1 MQSKTVSKPAST
13 SKNSQAS
20 PHIVLRCIL
29 GITQKTTS
37 QTFAIAAAM
46 WTGRGPRAVT
56 IVGTVTRSRSSAT
69 ALKSQ
74 YDALVIGGGHNGMV
88 AAAYLQKGG
97 LKTAVLERR
106 HVLGGAAVSEE
117 LFPGFHFSRCSYLL
131 SLLRPH
137 IYTDLELKKH
147 GLKVYM
153 RDPHAFTPMLEEG
166 INGAPPRSLTLG
178 SDLAMNQM
186 EIGKFSKKD
195 AKAFP
200 DFNAYLEKL
209 AGAIHP
215 LLDAPPVDIPGLTSG
230 SPMKRLAAAKT
241 LMPVVKC
248 GLKLGRNIPDFY
260 EIITAPIM
268 KILNRWFESEPLRA
282 TLATDAVIGAM
293 TSPSN
298 PGSGYVLLHHVM
310 GELEKEKGS
319 WGYVEGGMGG
329 VSLAIASSA
338 RSYGVDIFTEK
349 DVGQVL
355 VGSDGAAKGVVL
367 KDGTEIHSKVVLSN
381 ATPYVTFK
389 NLTPQAALSPE
400 FMKAVDQIDYT
411 SPVTKINVAVDKL
424 PNFLASPT
432 PDDKPGPH
440 HQCSIHLN
448 CESVELL
455 EKAYKEAMNGR
466 PSARPMLEMT
476 IPSVL
481 DPTLAPPGSHVVS
494 LFTQYTPYHIEGR
507 EWTNQDRE
515 AYADTVFDWVEQYA
529 PGFKKSVVVSDILA
543 PPDLERIFGLTGG
556 NIFHGSMSLD
566 QLYLARPLPSL
577 SDYRTPIKGLYLC
590 GSGSH
595 PGGGVMGSPGWNA
608 ALTVLG
614 DMKRH

>member
-1 MQSKTVSKPAST
+1 M
-13 SKNSQAS
+13 
-20 PHIVLRCIL
+20 
-29 GITQKTTS
+29 
-37 QTFAIAAAM
+37 AAAV
-46 WTGRGPRAVT
+46 WTDRGRWTLRRILIG
-56 IVGTVTRSRSSAT
+56 SRSNHT
-69 ALKSQ
+69 ALKPC
-74 YDALVIGGGHNGMV
+74 YDALIIGGGHNGLV

-97 LKTAVLERR
+97 VKTAVLERR

-117 LFPGFHFSRCSYLL
+117 IFPGFHFSRCSYLL
-131 SLLRPH
+131 SLLRPQ
-137 IYTDLELKKH
+137 ICRELELKKH

-153 RDPHAFTPMLEEG
+153 REPHSFTPMLEEG
-166 INGAPPRSLTLG
+166 MKGAPPRSLTLG
-178 SDLAMNQM
+178 SDLAKNQD
-186 EIGKFSKKD
+186 EIGKFSPKD
-195 AKAFP
+195 AKAYPEFL
-200 DFNAYLEKL
+200 AHLEKL
-209 AGAIHP
+209 ATAIHP
-215 LLDAPPVDIPGLTSG
+215 LLDSPPVDICGVTAG
-230 SPMKRLAAAKT
+230 SLRKRLAAAKT

-248 GLKLGRNIPDFY
+248 GLKLGGNIPDFY

-268 KILNRWFESEPLRA
+268 KVLTQWFDSEPLRA
-282 TLATDAVIGAM
+282 TLATDGVIGAM

-310 GELEKEKGS
+310 GELEKEKGA

-329 VSLAIASSA
+329 VSQAIAKA
-338 RSYGVDIFTEK
+338 AQSYGVDVFTEK
-349 DVGQVL
+349 DVGQIL
-355 VGSDGAAKGVVL
+355 VDSDGAAKGVAL

-389 NLTPQAALSPE
+389 NLTPKGALSEE
-400 FMKAVDQIDYT
+400 FIKAIDQIDYT

-448 CESVELL
+448 CENVDIL
-455 EKAYKEAMNGR
+455 EAAYKEAKNGR
-466 PSARPMLEMT
+466 PSARPMVEMT

-481 DPTLAPPGSHVVS
+481 DPTLAPSGCHAVS
-494 LFTQYTPYHIEGR
+494 LFTQFTPYHIEGK
-507 EWTNQDRE
+507 EWTEQDRE
-515 AYADTVFDWVEQYA
+515 AFADTVFDWVEQYA
-529 PGFKKSVVVSDILA
+529 PGFKTSIVGRDILS

-577 SDYRTPIKGLYLC
+577 SDYRSPLKGLYLC
-590 GSGSH
+590 GSGCH

-608 ALTVLG
+608 ALTVISDL
-614 DMKRH
+614 KRHRKM

>member
-1 MQSKTVSKPAST
+1 M
-13 SKNSQAS
+13 
-20 PHIVLRCIL
+20 
-29 GITQKTTS
+29 
-37 QTFAIAAAM
+37 AAAVM
-46 WTGRGPRAVT
+46 WTDRGRRAAAV
-56 IVGTVTRSRSSAT
+56 VGTVTRSRSSQA

-74 YDALVIGGGHNGMV
+74 YDALVIGGGHNGLV

-97 LKTAVLERR
+97 VKTAVLERR

-137 IYTDLELKKH
+137 ITAELELKKH

-153 RDPHAFTPMLEEG
+153 RDPHAFTPMLEDG
-166 INGAPPRSLTLG
+166 VNGAPPRSLTLG
-178 SDLAMNQM
+178 ADLAMNLR
-186 EIGKFSKKD
+186 EISKFSQKD

-200 DFNAYLEKL
+200 EFVAYLDKL
-209 AGAIHP
+209 ASAIHP
-215 LLDAPPVDIPGLTSG
+215 LLDAPPVDIPGVTTG
-230 SPMKRLAAAKT
+230 SLRKRLAAAKT
-241 LMPVVKC
+241 LKPILKC
-248 GLKLGRNIPDFY
+248 GLRLGRNIPDLY

-310 GELEKEKGS
+310 GELEKEMGA

-329 VSLAIASSA
+329 VSNAIANSA

-389 NLTPQAALSPE
+389 NLTPQEALAPE
-400 FMKAVDQIDYT
+400 FIKAVDQIDYT

-424 PNFLASPT
+424 PNFLACPT
-432 PDDKPGPH
+432 PDNKPGPH

-455 EKAYKEAMNGR
+455 EIAYKEAVNGR
-466 PSARPMLEMT
+466 PSTRPMLEMT

-481 DPTLAPPGSHVVS
+481 DPTLAPPGCHVVS

-507 EWTNQDRE
+507 EWTDQDRE
-515 AYADTVFDWVEQYA
+515 AYADTAFDWVEKYA
-529 PGFKKSVVVSDILA
+529 PGFKASVVGRDILA

-577 SDYRTPIKGLYLC
+577 SDYRSPIKGLYLC
-590 GSGSH
+590 GSGCH

-608 ALTVLG
+608 ALTVIADL
-614 DMKRH
+614 KRR

>member
-1 MQSKTVSKPAST
+1 M
-13 SKNSQAS
+13 
-20 PHIVLRCIL
+20 
-29 GITQKTTS
+29 
-37 QTFAIAAAM
+37 AAAV
-46 WTGRGPRAVT
+46 WTERGRRAVT
-56 IVGTVTRSRSSAT
+56 AVGTLTRASHSAVR
-69 ALKSQ
+69 AQ
-74 YDALVIGGGHNGMV
+74 YDALVIGGGHNGLV
-88 AAAYLQKGG
+88 AAAYLQRGG
-97 LKTAVLERR
+97 VKTAVLERR

-117 LFPGFHFSRCSYLL
+117 IFPGFHFSRCSYLL

-137 IYTDLELKKH
+137 ISADLELKKH

-166 INGAPPRSLTLG
+166 VRGAPPRSLTLG
-178 SDLAMNQM
+178 SDLAMNLR
-186 EIGKFSKKD
+186 EIGKFSQKD

-200 DFNAYLEKL
+200 EFVAHLEKL

-215 LLDAPPVDIPGLTSG
+215 LLDAPPVDIPGVTAG
-230 SPMKRLAAAKT
+230 SLSKRLTAAKT
-241 LMPVVKC
+241 LMPIVRC

-310 GELEKEKGS
+310 GELEKEKGA

-329 VSLAIASSA
+329 VSKAIASSA
-338 RSYGVDIFTEK
+338 RSYGADIFTEK
-349 DVGQVL
+349 DVEQVL

-389 NLTPQAALSPE
+389 NLTPQGSLSPE
-400 FMKAVDQIDYT
+400 FIKAVDQIDYT

-424 PNFLASPT
+424 PNFLACPT
-432 PDDKPGPH
+432 PDGKPGPH

-448 CESVELL
+448 CESVEVL
-455 EKAYKEAMNGR
+455 ETAYKDAINGR

-481 DPTLAPPGSHVVS
+481 DPTLAPPGCHVVS
-494 LFTQYTPYHIEGR
+494 LFTQFTPYHIEGR
-507 EWTNQDRE
+507 EWTDQDRE
-515 AYADTVFDWVEQYA
+515 AFADLAFDWVERYA
-529 PGFKKSVVVSDILA
+529 PGFKRSVVGRDVLA

-577 SDYRTPIKGLYLC
+577 SDYRSPIKGLYLC
-590 GSGSH
+590 GSGCH
-595 PGGGVMGSPGWNA
+595 PGGGVMGSSGWNA
-608 ALTVLG
+608 ALTVMADL
-614 DMKRH
+614 KRS

>member
-1 MQSKTVSKPAST
+1 MAAATWTDRGRRVVSILGTRST
-13 SKNSQAS
+13 SS
-20 PHIVLRCIL
+20 H
-29 GITQKTTS
+29 
-37 QTFAIAAAM
+37 
-46 WTGRGPRAVT
+46 
-56 IVGTVTRSRSSAT
+56 T
-69 ALKSQ
+69 ALKPQ
-74 YDALVIGGGHNGMV
+74 YDAVVIGGGHNGLV

-117 LFPGFHFSRCSYLL
+117 IFPGFRFSRCSYLL

-166 INGAPPRSLTLG
+166 VRGAPPRSLTLG

-186 EIGKFSKKD
+186 EISKFSQKD
-195 AKAFP
+195 AKAFT
-200 DFNAYLEKL
+200 DFNAHLEKL
-209 AGAIHP
+209 ATAIHP
-215 LLDAPPVDIPGLTSG
+215 LLDAPPVDVPGVTTG
-230 SPMKRLAAAKT
+230 SMRKRLAAAKT
-241 LMPVVKC
+241 LVPIVKC
-248 GLKLGRNIPDFY
+248 GLKLGKNIPDLY

-268 KILNRWFESEPLRA
+268 KILNRWFESEPLKA

-310 GELEKEKGS
+310 GELEKETGQ

-329 VSLAIASSA
+329 VSQAIASSA
-338 RSYGVDIFTEK
+338 RSYGADIFTEK

-389 NLTPQAALSPE
+389 NLTPQAALPPE
-400 FMKAVDQIDYT
+400 FIKAVDQIDYT

-448 CESVELL
+448 CESVEIL
-455 EKAYKEAMNGR
+455 ETAYKEAMNGR

-481 DPTLAPPGSHVVS
+481 DPTLAPPGCHVVS
-494 LFTQYTPYHIEGR
+494 LFTQFTPYHIEGR
-507 EWTNQDRE
+507 EWTNQERE
-515 AYADTVFDWVEQYA
+515 AFANTAFDWVEQYA
-529 PGFKKSVVVSDILA
+529 PGFKKSVVGRDILA

-577 SDYRTPIKGLYLC
+577 SDYRAPIKGLYLC

-608 ALTVLG
+608 ALTVMADL
-614 DMKRH
+614 KRQ

>member
-1 MQSKTVSKPAST
+1 MPSRGALK
-13 SKNSQAS
+13 
-20 PHIVLRCIL
+20 
-29 GITQKTTS
+29 
-37 QTFAIAAAM
+37 QTFAMAAAV
-46 WTGRGPRAVT
+46 WRDGGRRAVT
-56 IVGTVTRSRSSAT
+56 ALGTATRASHST
-69 ALKSQ
+69 VKSQ
-74 YDALVIGGGHNGMV
+74 YDALVIGGGHNGLV

-97 LKTAVLERR
+97 VKTAVLERR

-137 IYTDLELKKH
+137 IYSDLELKKH

-166 INGAPPRSLTLG
+166 VRGAPPRSLTLG
-178 SDLAMNQM
+178 SDLAMNQR
-186 EIGKFSKKD
+186 EIGKFSQKD

-200 DFNAYLEKL
+200 EFVTHLEKL
-209 AGAIHP
+209 AAAIHP
-215 LLDAPPVDIPGLTSG
+215 LLDAPPVDIPGVTAG
-230 SPMKRLAAAKT
+230 SMRKRLSAART
-241 LMPVVKC
+241 LMPIVRC

-310 GELEKEKGS
+310 GELEKEKGA

-329 VSLAIASSA
+329 VSKAIASSA
-338 RSYGVDIFTEK
+338 RSYGADIFTEK
-349 DVGQVL
+349 EVQQVL

-389 NLTPQAALSPE
+389 NLTPQGSLSPE
-400 FMKAVDQIDYT
+400 FIKAVDQIDYT

-424 PNFLASPT
+424 PNFLAAPT
-432 PDDKPGPH
+432 PDGKPGPH

-448 CESVELL
+448 CESVEVL
-455 EKAYKEAMNGR
+455 EDAYKDAMNGCFSKR
-466 PSARPMLEMT
+466 AMLEMT

-481 DPTLAPPGSHVVS
+481 DPTLAPPGCHVVS
-494 LFTQYTPYHIEGR
+494 LFTQFTPYYIEGR
-507 EWTNQDRE
+507 EWTDQDRE
-515 AYADTVFDWVEQYA
+515 AYADLVFDWVERYA
-529 PGFKKSVVVSDILA
+529 PGFKRSVVGRDILA

-577 SDYRTPIKGLYLC
+577 SDYRSPLKGLYLC

-595 PGGGVMGSPGWNA
+595 PGGGVMGSSGWNA
-608 ALTVLG
+608 ALTVMADL
-614 DMKRH
+614 KRS

>member
-1 MQSKTVSKPAST
+1 M
-13 SKNSQAS
+13 
-20 PHIVLRCIL
+20 
-29 GITQKTTS
+29 
-37 QTFAIAAAM
+37 AAAV
-46 WTGRGPRAVT
+46 WTDRGRRAAAVL
-56 IVGTVTRSRSSAT
+56 GTVTRSTSSHS
-69 ALKSQ
+69 ALKPQ
-74 YDALVIGGGHNGMV
+74 YDALVIGGGHNGLV

-106 HVLGGAAVSEE
+106 HVLGGAAVTEE
-117 LFPGFHFSRCSYLL
+117 IFPGFRFSRCSYLL

-137 IYTDLELKKH
+137 IYADLELKKH

-153 RDPHAFTPMLEEG
+153 RDPHAYTPMLEEG
-166 INGAPPRSLTLG
+166 VGGAPPRSLTLG
-178 SDLAMNQM
+178 ADLAMNQA
-186 EIGKFSKKD
+186 EIGKFSQKD
-195 AKAFP
+195 AQAFS
-200 DFNAYLEKL
+200 DFIAHLDKL

-215 LLDAPPVDIPGLTSG
+215 LLDAPPVDIPGATAG
-230 SPMKRLAAAKT
+230 SLRKRLAAAKT
-241 LMPVVKC
+241 LRPIIKC

-260 EIITAPIM
+260 EIVTAPIL

-310 GELEKEKGS
+310 GELEKEKGA

-329 VSLAIASSA
+329 VSQAIASSA
-338 RSYGVDIFTEK
+338 RSRGVDIFTEK
-349 DVGQVL
+349 EVEQVL
-355 VGSDGAAKGVVL
+355 VDSDGAAKGVVL
-367 KDGTEIHSKVVLSN
+367 KDGTEIYSKVVLSN

-389 NLTPQAALSPE
+389 NLAPRAALSPE
-400 FMKAVDQIDYT
+400 FLKAVDQIDYT

-448 CESVELL
+448 CESVEVL
-455 EKAYKEAMNGR
+455 ETAYKEAMNGR

-481 DPTLAPPGSHVVS
+481 DPTLAPPGCHVVS
-494 LFTQYTPYHIEGR
+494 LFTQFTPYHIEGR

-515 AYADTVFDWVEQYA
+515 AFADTVFDWVEQYA
-529 PGFKKSVVVSDILA
+529 PGFKKSVVGRDILA

-577 SDYRTPIKGLYLC
+577 SDYRSPIKGLYLC
-590 GSGSH
+590 GSGCH

-608 ALTVLG
+608 ALTVMADL
-614 DMKRH
+614 KRR

>member
-1 MQSKTVSKPAST
+1 MTA
-13 SKNSQAS
+13 
-20 PHIVLRCIL
+20 
-29 GITQKTTS
+29 
-37 QTFAIAAAM
+37 
-46 WTGRGPRAVT
+46 
-56 IVGTVTRSRSSAT
+56 VGTVTRSRSTSSHIAV
-69 ALKSQ
+69 KPQ
-74 YDALVIGGGHNGMV
+74 YDALVIGGGHNGLV

-97 LKTAVLERR
+97 LRTAVLERR

-117 LFPGFHFSRCSYLL
+117 IFPGFHFSRCSYLL

-137 IYTDLELKKH
+137 IYADLELKKH

-153 RDPHAFTPMLEEG
+153 RDPHAFTPMLEDG
-166 INGAPPRSLTLG
+166 VGGAPPRSLTLG
-178 SDLAMNQM
+178 SDMAINQM
-186 EIGKFSKKD
+186 EIGKFSQKD
-195 AKAFP
+195 ATAYPEFG
-200 DFNAYLEKL
+200 AYLEKL

-215 LLDAPPVDIPGLTSG
+215 LLDAPPVDIPGVTTG
-230 SPMKRLAAAKT
+230 SLRKRLAAAKT
-241 LMPVVKC
+241 LRPIVKC

-260 EIITAPIM
+260 EIVTAPIT

-329 VSLAIASSA
+329 VSQAIASSA
-338 RSYGVDIFTEK
+338 RSCGVDIFTEK

-389 NLTPQAALSPE
+389 KLTPQAALSPA
-400 FMKAVDQIDYT
+400 FIKAVDQIDYT

-455 EKAYKEAMNGR
+455 ETAYKEAVNGR
-466 PSARPMLEMT
+466 CSTRPMVEMT
-476 IPSVL
+476 VPSVL
-481 DPTLAPPGSHVVS
+481 DPTLAPPGCHVVS
-494 LFTQYTPYHIEGR
+494 LFTQFTPYHIEGR
-507 EWTNQDRE
+507 EWTDQDRE
-515 AYADTVFDWVEQYA
+515 AFADTAFDWVEQYA
-529 PGFKKSVVVSDILA
+529 PGFKKSVVGRDVLT

-577 SDYRTPIKGLYLC
+577 SDYRSPIKGLYLC

-608 ALTVLG
+608 ALTVMADL
-614 DMKRH
+614 KRH

>member
-1 MQSKTVSKPAST
+1 M
-13 SKNSQAS
+13 
-20 PHIVLRCIL
+20 
-29 GITQKTTS
+29 
-37 QTFAIAAAM
+37 AAAV
-46 WTGRGPRAVT
+46 WTDRGRKAVS
-56 IVGTVTRSRSSAT
+56 VLGTVTRSTSSHSV
-69 ALKSQ
+69 LKPQ
-74 YDALVIGGGHNGMV
+74 YDALVIGGGHNGLV
-88 AAAYLQKGG
+88 SAAYLQKGG

-117 LFPGFHFSRCSYLL
+117 IFPGFHFSRCSYLL

-137 IYTDLELKKH
+137 IYADLELKKH

-153 RDPHAFTPMLEEG
+153 RDPHAFTPLLEDG
-166 INGAPPRSLTLG
+166 VRGAPPRSLTLG
-178 SDLAMNQM
+178 SDVAMNQK
-186 EIGKFSKKD
+186 EIAKFSQKD

-200 DFNAYLEKL
+200 EFVAHLEKL
-209 AGAIHP
+209 AEAIHP
-215 LLDAPPVDIPGLTSG
+215 LLDAPPVDIPGVTAG
-230 SPMKRLAAAKT
+230 SLRKRLAAAKT
-241 LMPVVKC
+241 LTPIVRC
-248 GLKLGRNIPDFY
+248 GLKLGTNIPDFY

-268 KILNRWFESEPLRA
+268 KILNRWFESEPLNA

-310 GELEKEKGS
+310 GELEKEKGA

-329 VSLAIASSA
+329 VSKAIASSA
-338 RSYGVDIFTEK
+338 RSHGVDIFTEK

-367 KDGTEIHSKVVLSN
+367 KDGTEIQSKVVLSN

-400 FMKAVDQIDYT
+400 FIKAVDQIDYT

-432 PDDKPGPH
+432 PDGKPGPH

-448 CESVELL
+448 CESVGLL
-455 EKAYKEAMNGR
+455 ETAYKEAMNGR

-481 DPTLAPPGSHVVS
+481 DPTLAPPGCHVVS
-494 LFTQYTPYHIEGR
+494 LFTQFTPYHIEGR
-507 EWTNQDRE
+507 EWTDQDRE
-515 AYADTVFDWVEQYA
+515 AFADTAFDWVEQYA
-529 PGFKKSVVVSDILA
+529 PGFKKSVVGRDILA
-543 PPDLERIFGLTGG
+543 PADLERIFGLTGG

-577 SDYRTPIKGLYLC
+577 SNYRSPIKGLYLC
-590 GSGSH
+590 GSGCH

-608 ALTVLG
+608 ALTVMADLKG
-614 DMKRH
+614 H

>member
-1 MQSKTVSKPAST
+1 M
-13 SKNSQAS
+13 
-20 PHIVLRCIL
+20 
-29 GITQKTTS
+29 
-37 QTFAIAAAM
+37 AAAM
-46 WTGRGPRAVT
+46 WTARGPRAVT
-56 IVGTVTRSRSSAT
+56 VVGTVTRSRSSHT

-74 YDALVIGGGHNGMV
+74 YDALVIGGGHNGLV

-117 LFPGFHFSRCSYLL
+117 IFPGFHFSRCSYLL

-166 INGAPPRSLTLG
+166 VSGAPPRSLTLG

-200 DFNAYLEKL
+200 EFNAYLEKL

-215 LLDAPPVDIPGLTSG
+215 LLDAPPVDIPGITSG

-319 WGYVEGGMGG
+319 WGYVEGGMGR
-329 VSLAIASSA
+329 VSQAIASSA
-338 RSYGVDIFTEK
+338 RSCGVDIFTEK

-400 FMKAVDQIDYT
+400 FIKAVDQIDYT

-455 EKAYKEAMNGR
+455 ETAYKEAMNGR
-466 PSARPMLEMT
+466 PSTRPMLEMT

-481 DPTLAPPGSHVVS
+481 DPTLAPPGCHVVS
-494 LFTQYTPYHIEGR
+494 LFTQFTPYHIEGR

-515 AYADTVFDWVEQYA
+515 AYADTAYDWVEQYA
-529 PGFKKSVVVSDILA
+529 PGFKKSVVGSDILT

-577 SDYRTPIKGLYLC
+577 SNYRTPIKGLYLC

-608 ALTVLG
+608 ALTVIG
-614 DMKRH
+614 DLKRQ

>member
-1 MQSKTVSKPAST
+1 M
-13 SKNSQAS
+13 
-20 PHIVLRCIL
+20 
-29 GITQKTTS
+29 
-37 QTFAIAAAM
+37 AAAV
-46 WTGRGPRAVT
+46 WTAGARRAVAS
-56 IVGTVTRSRSSAT
+56 VRTVTRSGHT
-69 ALKSQ
+69 ALRAQ
-74 YDALVIGGGHNGMV
+74 YDALVIGGGHNGLV

-97 LKTAVLERR
+97 LQTAVLERR

-117 LFPGFHFSRCSYLL
+117 IFPGFRFSRCSYLL

-137 IYTDLELKKH
+137 IYEDLELKKH

-166 INGAPPRSLTLG
+166 VKGAPPRSLTLG
-178 SDLAMNQM
+178 SDLTMNQR
-186 EIGKFSKKD
+186 EIGKFSQKD

-200 DFNAYLEKL
+200 DFVEHLEKL
-209 AGAIHP
+209 AAAIHP
-215 LLDAPPVDIPGLTSG
+215 LLDAPPVDIPGITAG
-230 SPMKRLAAAKT
+230 SLRKRMGAAKT

-248 GLKLGRNIPDFY
+248 GLKLGRHIPDFY

-310 GELEKEKGS
+310 GELEKEKGA

-329 VSLAIASSA
+329 VSQAIASAA

-389 NLTPQAALSPE
+389 DLTPQAALSPE
-400 FMKAVDQIDYT
+400 FIKAVDQIDYT
-411 SPVTKINVAVDKL
+411 SPVTKINVAVDRL
-424 PNFLASPT
+424 PNFLAAPT
-432 PDDKPGPH
+432 PDGKPGPH

-448 CESVELL
+448 CETVEVL
-455 EKAYKEAMNGR
+455 ETAYKEAMNGR
-466 PSARPMLEMT
+466 PSVRPMLEMT

-481 DPTLAPPGSHVVS
+481 DPTLAPPGGHVVS
-494 LFTQYTPYHIEGR
+494 LFTQFTPYHIEGR
-507 EWTNQDRE
+507 TWTDQDRE
-515 AYADTVFDWVEQYA
+515 AFADTAFDWVEKYA
-529 PGFKKSVVVSDILA
+529 PGFKKSVVGRDILA
-543 PPDLERIFGLTGG
+543 PPDLEKIFGLTGG

-566 QLYLARPLPSL
+566 QLYLARPLPFL
-577 SDYRTPIKGLYLC
+577 SDYRSPVKGLYLC
-590 GSGSH
+590 GSGCH

-608 ALTVLG
+608 ALTVMG
-614 DMKRH
+614 DLKQR